1 MKRKVENQIYQI
13 AAMHAKEKGGGDES
27 GDSEY
32 DGEEEGTSNRGHP
45 TLSLQ
50 KKKKKKLKVS

>member
-1 MKRKVENQIYQI
+1 
-13 AAMHAKEKGGGDES
+13 MHAKQKGSGDES

-45 TLSLQ
+45 SLSRQ
-50 KKKKKKLKVS
+50 KKEKKKGEVI